1 MIKWSNSCSHPR
13 FIPVAAVVS
22 SMFTLCRLI
31 CLAYV
36 LGSIDFLN
44 LNTPRIDSID
54 HDENPLKPKPKS
66 SSYVNAKVKQ
76 TQSRLR
82 HQHYFQQKKKRKK

>member
-1 MIKWSNSCSHPR
+1 
-13 FIPVAAVVS
+13 
-22 SMFTLCRLI
+22 MFTLCRLI

-82 HQHYFQQKKKRKK
+82 HQHYFQKKEIKKEIKKEKKIREKGYLHRAEGLIP